1 MMIVSPLS
9 PLSPFARFGLWLA
22 LAAAVAAV
30 SSGIGY
36 RLGWW
41 SLAMGFGV
49 LRWAAYGA
57 IAASILGIIGAI
69 MTRPGAPRRGFARSL
84 AAVVIGVA
92 TFGGPA
98 WMLHHAKQVPAIHD
112 ITTDTS
118 NPPAFV
124 AVLPL
129 RANAKNSAEYGGPEV
144 AKLQQAAYPR
154 VVPYE
159 SPLAPD
165 AMFAHALAVARDAGW
180 QIVAVVP
187 SEGRIEATATT
198 LLFGFKDDVVIR
210 VTPTPRGSRVDV
222 RSESRIGASDVGTN
236 AKRIEAFL
244 DALARNAG

>member
-1 MMIVSPLS
+1 MMIVS

-22 LAAAVAAV
+22 VAAAVAAA

-41 SLAMGFGV
+41 SLSMGFGV

-57 IAASILGIIGAI
+57 IAATMLGLVGVI

-98 WMLHHAKQVPAIHD
+98 WILYHAKQVPAIHD
-112 ITTDTS
+112 VTTDTT

-129 RANAKNSAEYGGPEV
+129 RANAKNSAEYGGAEV

-165 AMFAHALAVARDAGW
+165 AMFAHALAAARDAGW

-222 RSESRIGASDVGTN
+222 RSESRIGGSDVGTN
-236 AKRIEAFL
+236 AKRIESFL
-244 DALARNAG
+244 DALARNSG

>member
-1 MMIVSPLS
+1 MT
-9 PLSPFARFGLWLA
+9 LSPFARFGFWLA

-41 SLAMGFGV
+41 SLSVGFGV

-57 IAASILGIIGAI
+57 IAATILGIIGAG
-69 MTRPGAPRRGFARSL
+69 MTRPGAPRRGFARSV

-98 WMLHHAKQVPAIHD
+98 WLLYHARHVPAIHD

-129 RANAKNSAEYGGPEV
+129 RANAKNSTEYGGAEI
-144 AKLQQAAYPR
+144 AKQQQAAYPG

-165 AMFAHALAVARDAGW
+165 AMFAHALAAARDAGW

-187 SEGRIEATATT
+187 TEGRIEATATT

-210 VTPTPRGSRVDV
+210 VTPTPKGSRVDI
-222 RSESRIGASDVGTN
+222 RSESRVGGSDVGTN
-236 AKRIEAFL
+236 AKRIESFL
-244 DALARNAG
+244 ESLARNSG

>member
-1 MMIVSPLS
+1 MPPPTVSS
-9 PLSPFARFGLWLA
+9 LSPFARYGLWLA

-41 SLAMGFGV
+41 SLHSGFEL

-57 IAASILGIIGAI
+57 IAATVLGIIGAI

-84 AAVVIGVA
+84 AALVIGLA
-92 TFGGPA
+92 TFGAPA
-98 WMLHHAKQVPAIHD
+98 WMLYRAGQVPAIHD
-112 ITTDTS
+112 ITTDTA

-124 AVLPL
+124 AVLSL
-129 RANAKNSAEYGGPEV
+129 RIKAPNSVEYGGPEV
-144 AKLQQAAYPR
+144 AKLQKAAYPR

-165 AMFAHALAVARDAGW
+165 AMFAHALAAARDAGW

-187 SEGRIEATATT
+187 AEGRIEATATT

-210 VTPTPRGSRVDV
+210 VTPTSGGSRVDI
-222 RSESRIGASDVGTN
+222 RSESRVGGSDVGTN
-236 AKRIEAFL
+236 AKRIESFL
-244 DALARNAG
+244 DALARNSG